1 MDSQRYY
8 TTFLIGS
15 IMKQLW
21 RVWAKALGP
30 KGSENNLEADQIA
43 LVRTGIVLLY
53 VITNLVIIA
62 GVIHHW

>member
-1 MDSQRYY
+1 VDCQRYY
-8 TTFLIGS
+8 TIIFIGS
-15 IMKQLW
+15 TMKQLW

-43 LVRTGIVLLY
+43 LVRTGILLLY
-53 VITNLVIIA
+53 VITNIFIIA